1 MYELTKEYLR
11 VVKLTGPG
19 LGQKASGSLA
29 GQLTFSNW
37 KDKGYLK
44 VHRKPKQPRSPAQV
58 SLRATMAF
66 LSQQWSTIVAADQ
79 ATWLNLARAS
89 EISPFNA
96 YQAYNIKRARNNQ
109 RSTKAYPAL
118 ELPLYA
124 VSAGWYATGGVRQIE
139 IGLTI
144 TDRRDAWAST
154 QCHVPG
160 TGIVPDWNQF
170 IKFLAMPATGPV
182 SWIWKPLPAG
192 TYWIGFGQATVTGK
206 QYDTDLWRSAVVTN

>member
-1 MYELTKEYLR
+1 MM
-11 VVKLTGPG
+11 VKLTGPG
-19 LGQKASGSLA
+19 LAQKASGSLA

-44 VHRKPKQPRSPAQV
+44 TKSKPKQPRSPAQV

-66 LSQQWSTIVAADQ
+66 LSQQWSTILEADQ
-79 ATWLNLARAS
+79 NTWRELSRPR

-96 YQAYNIKRARNNQ
+96 YQAYNIKRARENQ
-109 RSTKAYPAL
+109 RSTKAYPATQQ
-118 ELPLYA
+118 PLYA
-124 VSAGWYATGGVRQIE
+124 VSSGWFATGGVRQIE

-144 TDRRDAWAST
+144 TDRRDAWSST

-160 TGIVPDWNQF
+160 TGVVPEWHQF
-170 IKFLAMPATGPV
+170 IKFLAMPAAGDV
-182 SWIWKPLPAG
+182 SWIWKPLPPG

-206 QYDTDLWRSAVVTN
+206 QYATDLWRSAVVT